1 MNFKVGDLVKRT
13 KLGEW
18 GFGEVFLI
26 TKVHAAE
33 DGRQFWDDDI
43 LGAASNF
50 RDDRQRVDA
59 VARCI
64 KRGWLHYILAPNNNQ
79 YEVVS

>member
-18 GFGEVFLI
+18 GFGEVFLVMQ
-26 TKVHAAE
+26 VHPT
-33 DGRQFWDDDI
+33 DDQ
-43 LGAASNF
+43 LPFSQNF
-50 RDDRQRVDA
+50 KDDRQRVDA